1 MPTNITRQALSS
13 EVLQVVV
20 RSTSTL
26 SSQTVTMAVVPSD
39 EEPESGDFGAASWIG
54 TAGTTRTA
62 QKAAATYTVGSYD
75 VYVKVVDVAESP
87 VLYAG
92 RMLVT

>member
-20 RSTSTL
+20 RSSSTL
-26 SSQTVTMAVVPSD
+26 SAQTVTIAVVAAD
-39 EEPESGDFGAASWIG
+39 TEPVGGDFTAATWIG

-62 QKAAATYTVGSYD
+62 QKAAATYARGSWD
-75 VYVKVVDVAESP
+75 VYVKVVDTDTP
-87 VLYAG
+87 VIYAG
-92 RMLVT
+92 RMLVV